1 MKFKNVMA
9 IVLSTVLSAGV
20 VAPAFAGGA
29 EDIAQRKN
37 MMKASGGIM
46 KGAGKA
52 SGADAVAAGEGLVAN
67 FTAMKTL
74 WGADTMTGDTKA
86 LPAIWNADGT
96 VSEGFET
103 AMNNAINAAQ
113 GVLAAANTGDAA
125 AYGASLKA
133 MGGTCG
139 ACHMNYRAK

>member
-1 MKFKNVMA
+1 MKFKNLMA
-9 IVLSTVLSAGV
+9 IALSTALSAGM
-20 VAPAFAGGA
+20 VAPVFAAGA

-46 KGAGKA
+46 KAAGQA
-52 SGADAVAAGEGLVAN
+52 SGADAVASGEGLVVN

-74 WGADTMTGDTKA
+74 WGQDTMSGDTKA
-86 LPAIWNADGT
+86 LPAIWNADGS

-103 AMNNAINAAQ
+103 ALNNAITAAE
-113 GVLAAANTGDAA
+113 GVLTAAKSGDVA

-139 ACHMNYRAK
+139 ACHMVYRGK